1 MKEII
6 FANEK
11 RAEEVARSMNPQHIV
26 LVDNCTRGTTYYRWI
41 FSNDAVAITFAHGE
55 GKNSSRFTVY
65 FLIKGTAH
73 KVGRDE
79 TDMSF
84 YNEKVVVK

>member
-1 MKEII
+1 MKKIV

-11 RAEEVARSMNPQHIV
+11 RATEVAQSMNPQHVV

-41 FSNDAVAITFAHGE
+41 FSNDAVVVVYNHGE
-55 GKNSSRFTVY
+55 GKNSGRFTVY
-65 FLIKGTAH
+65 FLIKGTAY

-79 TDMSF
+79 TDLSF